1 MLLVLSTIYFDHYHF
16 VHPSF
21 DYYQVIIHMLAG
33 NKWSGYYAFE
43 QAGHT
48 TVPGIFFDQI
58 FSSDE
63 NIEVGS
69 TY

>member
-1 MLLVLSTIYFDHYHF
+1 
-16 VHPSF
+16 
-21 DYYQVIIHMLAG
+21 MLAG
-33 NKWSGYYAFE
+33 NKWDGYYVFE
-43 QAGHT
+43 QAGLT
-48 TVPGIFFDQI
+48 TTTGIFFDQI